1 MNEKR
6 LKEFW
11 NQEYKD
17 PSFFALS
24 DDESADLKKFVRW
37 LQKEFGDD
45 VLRPEVTVLDAGCGN
60 GRNLLWLNDTFRV
73 HGFGY
78 DISEEAITQAQKKA
92 SEQKW
97 GDKLTFAV
105 HSIGSK
111 IPLPDESVDVV
122 LDMMASH
129 FLQEAEREQFIAE
142 VARVLK
148 PQGVLFFKSFYA
160 TGDKHAKELI
170 EKKGAGEANA
180 YIHPKM
186 KVYEYVW
193 TDEAIQKSFEQYF
206 RLHKKEASHKHTIRG
221 KPNKR
226 RSVVCYFEKK

>member
-37 LQKEFGDD
+37 AQKEYGDD
-45 VLRPEVTVLDAGCGN
+45 VFRPDITVLDAGCGN
-60 GRNLLWLNDTFRV
+60 GRNLLWLNEVFRLN
-73 HGFGY
+73 GFGY
-78 DISEEAITQAQKKA
+78 DISEEAIAQAQKKA
-92 SEQKW
+92 SEQKS

-105 HSIGSK
+105 HSIGAK
-111 IPLPDESVDVV
+111 IPLPDESVDIV

-129 FLQEAEREQFIAE
+129 FLKDAEREVFIAE

-148 PQGVLFFKSFYA
+148 PQGAFFFKSFYA

-170 EKKGAGEANA
+170 EKEGAGEKNA

-193 TDEAIQKSFEQYF
+193 TDEAIQNSFEQYF
-206 RLHKKEASHKHTIRG
+206 ILHRKEPSHKHTIRG